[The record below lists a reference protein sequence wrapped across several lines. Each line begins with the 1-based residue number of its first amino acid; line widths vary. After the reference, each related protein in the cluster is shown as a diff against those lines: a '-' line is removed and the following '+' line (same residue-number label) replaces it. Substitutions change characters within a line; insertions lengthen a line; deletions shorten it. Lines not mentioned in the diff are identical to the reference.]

1 MFNIITPCVRKH
13 NLEKIAASISHANL
27 AVTWLVILDQVALS
41 TEDALLKTNLED
53 ISKHQVKLS
62 AIKSSESVS
71 GNAQRNHGLNQLNKQ
86 GYVYFVDDDNLIHP
100 NFWNY
105 THLLDGTHG
114 IIGHQLLADGQLRK
128 AAGFHVCPNKIDIA
142 QCCFPMKL
150 VGKNRW
156 IEKKYNADG
165 LFASHIHHLNT
176 DKFIIID
183 DVIAY
188 YNRLGPV
195 WPQGLISA

>member
-1 MFNIITPCVRKH
+1 VLNIITPCVRKY
-13 NLEKIAASISHANL
+13 NLEKIAASICPSNV
-27 AVTWLVILDQVALS
+27 AVTWLIIFDQELLLTEDVALKPHL
-41 TEDALLKTNLED
+41 ENLC
-53 ISKHQVKLS
+53 KHSIKFL
-62 AIKSSESVS
+62 ATKSSESVS
-71 GNAQRNHGLNQLNKQ
+71 GNAQRNHGLNQLTKN

-176 DKFIIID
+176 NKFIIID

-188 YNRLGPV
+188 YNRLSPI
-195 WPQGLISA
+195 WPQ